1 MKYQSGDEMD
11 EKKTFFDGP
20 VFLGQANE
28 LNMDLKEINIAEL
41 LKLNEIVNSS
51 SGENNDRT
59 ESVTR

>member
-1 MKYQSGDEMD
+1 MD